1 MVTDHVTMHHGHSVP
16 STKMLWLMSQMTKPN
31 AKAMPAQKTI
41 QNQRANRAPAR
52 IAMPT
57 TMGAIHPVS
66 PRIGL
71 GKPNTLPCAESR
83 FLVHCTR
90 GLKSHEAASPGF
102 ISAWN
107 FSIVSEKAAHHPT
120 TPAMTSQTAIAV
132 GRVCD

>member
-1 MVTDHVTMHHGHSVP
+1 IVTAHVTMHHGHRVP
-16 STKMLWLMSQMTKPN
+16 RMKMLWLMSQITKPN
-31 AKAMPAQKTI
+31 AKAMPAQKAI
-41 QNQRANRAPAR
+41 QNQRAKRAPAR

-57 TMGAIHPVS
+57 TMGATQPVS

-83 FLVHCTR
+83 FFVHCTR
-90 GLKSHEAASPGF
+90 GLKSHEAASPEF
-102 ISAWN
+102 MRAWN

-132 GRVCD
+132 GR